1 MAKPFSKHVRNV
13 VSTTLAWIAAITLFA
28 MVRLY
33 GASGDGLYLL
43 IPEESGIWVQ
53 ILSLGFGLGATFG
66 IIFGALDTVKG
77 LLRNQPYWMT
87 IVVRSAVHIVLTLL
101 IILGYLLLFH
111 WIMDDKLAGNIVGM
125 LKDTPFQKISFVLI
139 IYTGFVSIIF
149 NLIRQMNRM
158 YGPGILYKLLIGKYH
173 QPQEE
178 ERIFMF
184 LDLKSSTTY
193 AERLGHVLYSE
204 LIQDCFQDL
213 THAIEVHDVEVYQ
226 YVGDE
231 AVLTWRMVDGLRN
244 ANCIK
249 TFFTF
254 DETIQKRANYY
265 FNKYDLVPAFKAGV
279 NLGLVMVAEV
289 GVVKKEIAYHS
300 DVLNTAARIQG
311 RCNEFK
317 KQILITESL
326 KERLENEKDLLTEYV
341 GNVALK
347 GKENRISIYSVS
359 KKEQVEHS
367 YEFAE

>member
-1 MAKPFSKHVRNV
+1 MAMS
-13 VSTTLAWIAAITLFA
+13 LFA
-28 MVRLY
+28 LVRLY

-43 IPEESGIWVQ
+43 IPEDSGTWVQ
-53 ILSLGFGLGATFG
+53 ILSLGCGLGTTFGLVLGS
-66 IIFGALDTVKG
+66 LDTYKS
-77 LLRNQPYWMT
+77 LLRSQPYWMT
-87 IVVRSAVHIVLTLL
+87 IVLRSVLHIILTFLM
-101 IILGYLLLFH
+101 ILGYVLLFH
-111 WIMDDKLAGNIVGM
+111 WIIGDKISGNIVGI
-125 LKDTPFQKISFVLI
+125 LEDTPFQKIALVLI
-139 IYTGFVSIIF
+139 IYTGCISIIF

-158 YGPGILYKLLIGKYH
+158 YGPGILYKLIIGKYH
-173 QPQEE
+173 HPQEE

-204 LIQDCFQDL
+204 LIQDCFLDL
-213 THAIEVHDVEVYQ
+213 THAIEKHAVEVYQ

-231 AVLTWRMVDGLRN
+231 AVLTWRMEEGLKD

-289 GVVKKEIAYHS
+289 GVIKKEIAYHS

-311 RCNEFK
+311 RCNEFD
-317 KQILITESL
+317 KQILITEAL
-326 KERLENEKDLLTEYV
+326 KEKLTGEASLVTEHVGDLS
-341 GNVALK
+341 LK
-347 GKENRISIYSVS
+347 GKKEIISIFSVS
-359 KKEQVEHS
+359 ETEKVERG
-367 YEFAE
+367 YEFSE

>member
-1 MAKPFSKHVRNV
+1 MAKPIIKHVKNV
-13 VSTTLAWIAAITLFA
+13 FSTTTAWIAAISLFA
-28 MVRLY
+28 LVRLY
-33 GASGDGLYLL
+33 GASEDNLYLL
-43 IPEESGIWVQ
+43 IPAESGKWVQ
-53 ILSLGFGLGATFG
+53 ILSFGFGLGTTFG
-66 IIFGALDTVKG
+66 LILGILDTFKSV
-77 LLRNQPYWMT
+77 LRSQPYWMT
-87 IVVRSAVHIVLTLL
+87 IILRSVLH
-101 IILGYLLLFH
+101 IILTVLMVYGYLLFFH
-111 WIMDDKLAGNIVGM
+111 WIIGDKISGNIVGI
-125 LKDTPFQKISFVLI
+125 LEDTPFQRIAFVLI
-139 IYTGFVSIIF
+139 IYTGCVSIIF

-213 THAIEVHDVEVYQ
+213 THAIEKHEVEVYQ

-231 AVLTWRMVDGLRN
+231 AVLTWRMEDGLKD

-254 DETIQKRANYY
+254 DETIQRRANYY

-289 GVVKKEIAYHS
+289 GVIKKEIAYHS

-311 RCNEFK
+311 RCNEFN
-317 KQILITESL
+317 KQILITEAL
-326 KERLENEKDLLTEYV
+326 KDKLAGQTDLITEHV
-341 GNVALK
+341 GNLALK
-347 GKENRISIYSVS
+347 GKEQRISIFAVM
-359 KKEQVEHS
+359 KKEKIEHG
-367 YEFAE
+367 YEFSE